1 MYRPQAFARDDPGDL
16 YAALADAGLFTV
28 VTSGP
33 DGFIASHVP
42 LLLDRDGGERGAL
55 LGHVARANPQ
65 WRTPGPALVIVQG
78 PDAYISPSLYVTKA
92 TNPRVVPT
100 WNYVAV
106 QVRGELVVHDDP
118 AWVTN
123 LVARLTDH
131 HERGRDEP
139 WSVADAPSDY
149 IASMAKAI
157 VGIEI
162 RIDTIEG
169 VWKLSQNRS
178 AEDRASIAER
188 FAAGTPDQRVV
199 AGLIR
204 AEPS

>member
-1 MYRPQAFARDDPGDL
+1 MYRPQAFARDDPDDL
-16 YAALADAGLFTV
+16 YAVLADAGLFTI

-42 LLLDRDGGERGAL
+42 LLLDRDAGERGAL

-65 WRTPGPALVIVQG
+65 WRTPGPALAIVQG

-118 AWVTN
+118 AWVTH

-131 HERGRDEP
+131 HERDRDEP
-139 WSVADAPSDY
+139 WSVVDAPSDY

-162 RIDTIEG
+162 RIDAIEG

-188 FAAGTPDQRVV
+188 FATGAAGQQAV
-199 AGLIR
+199 AELIR
-204 AEPS
+204 AELG